1 MLVSRPSFTTRA
13 VLLLGLR
20 LIAPPASAVVTT
32 DETSKVPFN
41 STFAFE
47 GHGWGRGLS
56 HYGAQGGASL
66 DHNADEITAFYYP
79 GTARTSR
86 ANTLVRVLL
95 QGNAGADTLVWEHCG
110 WSSGVQV
117 TLSDRVG

>member
-1 MLVSRPSFTTRA
+1 MLVSRPSLTTRA

-20 LIAPPASAVVTT
+20 LIAPPASAIVTL

-47 GHGWGRGLS
+47 GHGMS

-66 DHNADEITAFYYP
+66 DHNADEITAFYYQ

-86 ANTLVRVLL
+86 ADAPVRVLL
-95 QGNAGADTLVWEHCG
+95 QGNAGADTLVRENCG